1 MRNKIE
7 AHAAYT
13 GGVES
18 LQCVVAHVCID
29 DGDAPV
35 SPVAARDRIKHRG
48 VVGAVTACLNDHAA
62 REAQMVVQG
71 NQRFE
76 RRVGG
81 RVAAIVRVRELLGG
95 AEYVAVG
102 IARERGQRMRGFD
115 RIRIWRKTGL
125 HGLFGL
131 H

>member
-1 MRNKIE
+1 MATPRYRPLPRAI
-7 AHAAYT
+7 A
-13 GGVES
+13 S
-18 LQCVVAHVCID
+18 SI
-29 DGDAPV
+29 
-35 SPVAARDRIKHRG
+35 
-48 VVGAVTACLNDHAA
+48 AVLSVPWQLACTITPRAS
-62 REAQMVVQG
+62 AQMVMQG

-81 RVAAIVRVRELLGG
+81 RVAAIVRIRELLGG